1 MVTEKYLVSE
11 ESVSVLAR
19 FPVFM
24 SRPKFS
30 PLDALALLRAAARG
44 KETLCSA
51 AAHVK
56 RGTRSRGS
64 HALPCERLLVNFIF
78 IHLHLMLLLLIIEL
92 Q

>member
-56 RGTRSRGS
+56 RGTAAMRY
-64 HALPCERLLVNFIF
+64 HVNAC
-78 IHLHLMLLLLIIEL
+78 LLILSLYICT
-92 Q
+92 